1 MAKKRKTLPKDFAQI
16 VQSGSLAD
24 LQAVY
29 DRCDI
34 NAYGGDWKG
43 NALTFPGIPEEFVR
57 WAVACGMDINAED
70 EWGKT
75 PLLHQSRHS
84 TELFHLLVGLGA
96 DINRKNKYGRTP
108 LFEIVTSHLMDEE
121 LYIDR
126 IRLFID
132 HGADVNSHN
141 QGGIHERTTPLD
153 GALETCRGRDIIG
166 TAMAAE
172 VLLAAGAKRTRRTK
186 SLVREIG
193 EQFEYNRDRF
203 PDRAPDVREE
213 QALARLYEL
222 FEVEPVARQVRH
234 DGHSPISVPTG
245 TLPQQWEA
253 LWNFLVPGE
262 GHAATVQGE
271 IVRIIGKVRHEIV
284 DNGAMNWC
292 RDYKRLPQALPAYFA
307 QGTPLPEADRK
318 EMEKLAK
325 GISAHS
331 EPEEFVALAQLAVR
345 WIELNPTPVPL
356 KEVDYQW

>member
-29 DRCDI
+29 EQCEI

-43 NALTFPGIPEEFVR
+43 NALTFPGIPAEFVR
-57 WAVACGMDINAED
+57 WAAARGIDLNAED
-70 EWGKT
+70 EWGNT
-75 PLLHQSRHS
+75 PLLCQSRHS
-84 TELFHLLVGLGA
+84 TELFRLLAGLGA
-96 DINRKNKYGRTP
+96 DINHKNKYGRTP
-108 LFEIVTSHLMDEE
+108 LFQVVTSHLMDEE
-121 LYIDR
+121 QYISR

-132 HGADVNSHN
+132 HEADVNSQN
-141 QGGIHERTTPLD
+141 QGGLHERTTPLD
-153 GALETCRGRDIIG
+153 GALESCRGRDIIG
-166 TAMAAE
+166 MAMAAD

-193 EQFEYNRDRF
+193 KQFEYNRDRF
-203 PDRAPDVREE
+203 PDRVQDVREE
-213 QALARLYEL
+213 QALAHLYEL
-222 FEVEPVARQVRH
+222 FDVEPIAQQTRH
-234 DGHSPISVPTG
+234 DGHSPIHVPTG

-253 LWNFLVPGE
+253 LWNFLVPGN

-307 QGTPLPEADRK
+307 QGNPLPETDYQ
-318 EMEKLAK
+318 EVEKLAK
-325 GISAHS
+325 GISAQS
-331 EPEEFVALAQLAVR
+331 EPEDFIALAQLAIR
-345 WIELNPTPVPL
+345 WIELNPEPIPL
-356 KEVDYQW
+356 TEVDYQW